1 MKRAVSISIGSS
13 TRNKRVEAELMGQ
26 RVVLERMGT
35 DGDMK
40 EAARLFTELDGTV
53 DAFGLGGALLG
64 FLVGGRWFKM
74 HTTQALVRGVR
85 RTPLVD
91 GTGLKRSLE
100 YRAAQELEATVGP
113 ELETRKV
120 LVISGVDRFGL
131 LRGFLDAG
139 YACVIGDLMFALG
152 LPIPLHSE
160 RGVHRMAKLV
170 LPVVG
175 RMPFRW
181 LYPTGKSQELH
192 TPKWGRYF
200 EDCSV
205 IAGDCHY
212 ITRYMPADLRGKI
225 VVTNTTTAEDR
236 DRFRRA
242 GVTHLL
248 TTTPVYGGRSFGT
261 NVLEA
266 AMLAVCGYRGRV
278 DYERPGDYF
287 TMIEQMV
294 DELELTPTVQEL

>member
-13 TRNKRVEAELMGQ
+13 TRNKRVEVDLMGQ
-26 RVVLERMGT
+26 RVELERIGT
-35 DGDMK
+35 DGDME
-40 EAARLFTELDGTV
+40 EAARQFTVLDGKV

-64 FLVGGRWFKM
+64 FLVGGRWYTM
-74 HTTQALVRGVR
+74 HTTQTLVRGVR

-91 GTGLKRSLE
+91 GTGLKMTLE
-100 YRAAQELEATVGP
+100 YRAAQELDAALGSK
-113 ELETRKV
+113 LESRRA

-152 LPIPLHSE
+152 IPLPMHSE
-160 RGVHRMAKLV
+160 RSVRRMAKLV

-175 RMPFRW
+175 RMPFHW
-181 LYPTGKSQELH
+181 LYPTGKRQELH
-192 TPKWGRYF
+192 TPKWGKYF
-200 EDCSV
+200 RECSV

-212 ITRYMPADLRGKI
+212 ITRYMPEDLEGKVI
-225 VVTNTTTAEDR
+225 VTNTTTEQDR
-236 DRFRRA
+236 DRFREA
-242 GVTHLL
+242 GATHLL

-266 AMLAVCGYRGRV
+266 AMLAVSGYRGQV
-278 DYERPGDYF
+278 NYERPGEYF
-287 TMIEQMV
+287 TTIGKMV
-294 DELELTPTVQEL
+294 EELGLAPMVQEL